1 MPAEN
6 MHPRQM
12 RIHNLQRVLK
22 AVRKSGLISRADI
35 TRNTQLSSPTVS
47 ALVNGLVKAG
57 LVEEHGEGTS
67 NGGRR
72 PQLVSF
78 NALCG
83 VVLGANI
90 GSTSVQLRLADM
102 NGEVIEKRNV
112 SLPIDTRPRFVLRR
126 IATTVRSML
135 KNLAD
140 SRTPFLAVVV
150 GAPGMT
156 DLSRG
161 VVLEA
166 VNLDQWVNVPVRE
179 MLSVELGVPVIVEN
193 DVNLAAVGEHW
204 RGSAQRVR
212 NSVFISI
219 GTGIGAGIII
229 DDKLHRG
236 HRWHAG
242 EISHLNVDFR
252 EWNADFGAAGY
263 LESYLGAPT
272 RKKTSRAP
280 RRSTGAMSDEAILRL
295 GAAVANI
302 ATIIDPELI
311 VCGGRVAI
319 STPELLPRVHE
330 VASRIAPNC
339 PAIRCT
345 ELGEEAP
352 LAGSIYTALELA
364 NESLHKLL
372 AASSVAAA

>member
-12 RIHNLQRVLK
+12 RIHNLQRVLN
-22 AVRKSGLISRADI
+22 AVRKSGPISRADI
-35 TRNTQLSSPTVS
+35 TRNTQLSSPTIS

-57 LVEEHGEGTS
+57 LVEEQGEGTS

-112 SLPIDTRPRFVLRR
+112 PLPIDTRPRFVLRR
-126 IATTVRSML
+126 ITTTARSML
-135 KNLAD
+135 KTID
-140 SRTPFLAVVV
+140 SSHAPFLAAAV

-156 DLSRG
+156 DLERG

-166 VNLDQWVNVPVRE
+166 ANLDQWVNVPVRE
-179 MLSVELGVPVIVEN
+179 MLSVALGVPVIVEN

-204 RGSAQRVR
+204 RGGAQRVR

-219 GTGIGAGIII
+219 GTGVGAGIII

-252 EWNADFGAAGY
+252 EWDADFGAAGY
-263 LESYLGAPT
+263 LESYLCAPT
-272 RKKTSRAP
+272 RKKTNRPP
-280 RRSTGAMSDEAILRL
+280 RRSTGAMSDEAILRFRR
-295 GAAVANI
+295 
-302 ATIIDPELI
+302 
-311 VCGGRVAI
+311 GGGK
-319 STPELLPRVHE
+319 H
-330 VASRIAPNC
+330 C
-339 PAIRCT
+339 D
-345 ELGEEAP
+345 
-352 LAGSIYTALELA
+352 Y
-364 NESLHKLL
+364 H
-372 AASSVAAA
+372 